1 MVDLKR
7 EKRAPLGRIALMTV
21 AVLLWRVVAG
31 TSWAGQ
37 AILQVITDPEGAR
50 VTVDTGEEGV
60 TPCTLEVPEGKR
72 SVQIRLPGHLPV
84 SRQVEVSSGEPTE
97 LKLRLMPIPMT
108 MRGSHQMAGLQPSAI
123 RSQPFRDGLA
133 SPIALEK

>member
-1 MVDLKR
+1 MEMAGLKR
-7 EKRAPLGRIALMTV
+7 KKRTPLGRIALITV
-21 AVLLWRVVAG
+21 AVLPWGAFAG

-37 AILQVITDPEGAR
+37 AILKVITDPGGAR

-72 SVQIRLPGHLPV
+72 SVQIKLPGHLPV

-97 LKLRLMPIPMT
+97 LRLRLMPIPMT
-108 MRGSHQMAGLQPSAI
+108 MRGSPYPS
-123 RSQPFRDGLA
+123 
-133 SPIALEK
+133 